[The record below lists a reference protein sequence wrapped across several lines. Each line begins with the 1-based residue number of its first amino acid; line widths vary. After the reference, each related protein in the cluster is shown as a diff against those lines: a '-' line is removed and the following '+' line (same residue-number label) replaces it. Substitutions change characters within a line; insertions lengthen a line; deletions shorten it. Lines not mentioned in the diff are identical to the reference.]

1 MLFGTP
7 LFLFGF
13 LPLTLGCFA
22 LAARFWGGNAALG
35 VLLGASFVFYG
46 YGNKADCL
54 LLAASILGNWW
65 IAPKVA
71 RQSWF
76 VAGIAAN
83 LALLGL
89 FKYGGLLTRS
99 FGLPSPPLA
108 PPLGISFFTFQ
119 QLMVL
124 RIARETRQDRSWRGF
139 LGYANCIAFFAH
151 LLAGPLVRPSE
162 IIPQIEASPHSA
174 LRADDMAEGL
184 MRILLGLA
192 KKLVLADSF
201 APLAI
206 RGFAAAGHGT
216 VLTLVE
222 AWVAVLAFGLQIYFD
237 FSGYSD
243 IAIGLARL
251 FGIRFPEN
259 FDSPYKALTIQ
270 DFWRRWNITL
280 SRFLRDFLY
289 IPLGGNRHG
298 EARRVANLML
308 TMLLGGLWHG
318 AAWRFLLWGGLHGLY
333 LIIHQ
338 LWDRMAPAWLRLPWP
353 LAQAFTLLAVLLAW
367 VPFRAPD
374 MAATVA
380 MLRALAGLNGI
391 ALPAPLIA
399 LVPAFARLARAVPVL
414 PALGD
419 ARTLSLPDAAA
430 LLAVGWFIVLA
441 VPNLAEASA
450 RLRAASLIASGGLMI
465 QALFFAGVAQP
476 FLYFRF

>member
-13 LPLTLGCFA
+13 LPFTLGCFA
-22 LAARFWGGNAALG
+22 LATRIWGGNAALG
-35 VLLGASFVFYG
+35 VLLCASFVFYG

-71 RQSWF
+71 QRSWF

-83 LALLGL
+83 LGLLGL
-89 FKYGGLLTRS
+89 FKYGGLIARS
-99 FGLPSPPLA
+99 LDLPAPPLA
-108 PPLGISFFTFQ
+108 LPIGISFFTFQ

-124 RIARETRQDRSWRGF
+124 RAARDTRPDRSLRGF
-139 LGYANCIAFFAH
+139 LSYANCIAFFAH

-162 IIPQIEASPHSA
+162 IIPQIEASPQTA
-174 LRADDMAEGL
+174 LRAQDAAEGL
-184 MRILLGLA
+184 MRIFLGLA

-201 APLAI
+201 APLANQ
-206 RGFAAAGHGT
+206 GFAAADHGM

-222 AWVAVLAFGLQIYFD
+222 AWVALLAFGLQIYFD

-259 FDSPYKALTIQ
+259 FNSPYKALTIQ
-270 DFWRRWNITL
+270 DFWHRWNMTL
-280 SRFLRDFLY
+280 SRFLRDFVY

-298 EARRVANLML
+298 APRRLANLML

-318 AAWRFLLWGGLHGLY
+318 AAWRFLLWGAVHGLY
-333 LIIHQ
+333 LVLHQ
-338 LWDRMAPAWLRLPWP
+338 LWDRAAPAWARLPRF
-353 LAQAFTLLAVLLAW
+353 LAHGMTLLLVLLAW

-380 MLRALAGLNGI
+380 MLRGLIGLNGV

-399 LVPAFARLARAVPVL
+399 LVPALGRIVGAAPVL
-414 PALGD
+414 PGLGD
-419 ARTLSLPDAAA
+419 ARTLSLPEAAA
-430 LLAVGWFIVLA
+430 LLAFGWFIVLA
-441 VPNLAEASA
+441 LPNLNQASA
-450 RLRAASLIASGGLMI
+450 RLRAMGLLASGGLMI
-465 QALFFAGVAQP
+465 QALFFAGIAEP

>member
-124 RIARETRQDRSWRGF
+124 RTARETRQDRSWRGF

-201 APLAI
+201 APLAN

-280 SRFLRDFLY
+280 SRFLRDFVY

-298 EARRVANLML
+298 EVRRVGNLML

-318 AAWRFLLWGGLHGLY
+318 AGWRFLLWGGLHGLY

-338 LWDRMAPAWLRLPWP
+338 LWDRMAPARLRLPWP